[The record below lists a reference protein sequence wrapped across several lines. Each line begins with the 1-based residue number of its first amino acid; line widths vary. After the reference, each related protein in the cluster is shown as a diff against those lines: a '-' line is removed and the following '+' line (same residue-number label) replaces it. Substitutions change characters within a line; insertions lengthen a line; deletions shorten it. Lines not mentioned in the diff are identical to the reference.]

1 MADQLSSS
9 VAFGLKLSKRI
20 YYGRQVSAPKAS
32 VMERSSETWLPKA
45 PMVYAEISE
54 PGIVDN
60 PDIPSYQ
67 PYVYGLCEPP
77 ALIPLH
83 MHGVEMEVD
92 CYLDTAFISVSGT
105 WRVHCVLANKTCD
118 CRIAIPMGEQG
129 SVLGVEVS
137 TTRSSF
143 YTQLIAT
150 GDVYDTEN
158 MDNAKDG
165 CLLKRHIYTFK
176 VSQVEGGSNLHVK
189 VRWSQKMVYQDGQF
203 CLCVPFTFPT
213 YVIPVGSNIIKREKI
228 QLNLKAGIGTQVL
241 CKTTSHPF
249 KEIRRGAGE
258 LSLSYAAEV
267 ASFSIS
273 DLYFSYSVCSS
284 DISVGLLLH
293 APSLHD
299 LDQREMFCFTLFPG
313 SDLRRKVFRKV
324 ITFVVDISGSMQG
337 ATIESAKT
345 ALLEAIS
352 NLTPADSFNII
363 AFNESSAFFSP
374 SMVHATNETIESA
387 AEWISTNLIAKGGT
401 NIMLP
406 LNQALK
412 MVAKTGDSVPLIF
425 LITDGAVENERDI
438 CNDMQKRLLDGG
450 PNYPRI
456 CTFGIGSYCNHFFLQ
471 MLAQIGRGHYDAA
484 YDIDSI
490 TFRMQRLFDSAS
502 SLILTN
508 IKIDALEHIDKLEM
522 YPCRIPDLSTGCP
535 VIVSGRYSGNF
546 PDSVEASGI
555 LSDLTRFVIDVK
567 AQKAKDI
574 PLDRVLA
581 KRHIDTLTC
590 HAWLS
595 GSKQLEEKV
604 VKMSI
609 QTGIPSEYTSMI
621 LVQTDK
627 GKQSSGPVLVRE
639 MMGMNGR
646 KVIFLRN
653 MGTGFGDLTSTSE
666 NLPLGSGEPKLHV
679 SKDFMMK
686 AASNFCGRLMDRC
699 CCMCFIQLCSQVNDK
714 CAVAFTQLCTALAC
728 FQCLSCCCEICDS
741 CDQCCG

>member
-32 VMERSSETWLPKA
+32 VMEKSSSDTWLPRG
-45 PMVYAEISE
+45 PMVYAEIKE
-54 PGIVDN
+54 PGVVDN
-60 PDIPSYQ
+60 PDIPTYQ

-92 CYLDTAFISVSGT
+92 CYLDTAFVSVSGS

-150 GDVYDTEN
+150 RDTCDTEN
-158 MDNAKDG
+158 KDNAKDG
-165 CLLKRHIYTFK
+165 CLLKRQIYTFK

-203 CLCVPFTFPT
+203 CLSVPFSFPT
-213 YVIPVGSNIIKREKI
+213 YVIPVASNINKTEKI

-258 LSLSYAAEV
+258 LLLLYEAEV
-267 ASFSIS
+267 VSFSS
-273 DLYFSYSVCSS
+273 TDFFFSYSVCSS
-284 DISVGLLLH
+284 DISAGLLLR
-293 APSLHD
+293 APSPHD
-299 LDQREMFCFTLFPG
+299 HDQREMFCFTLFPG
-313 SDLRRKVFRKV
+313 SDLCRKVFRKV
-324 ITFVVDISGSMQG
+324 IIFVVDISGSMQG
-337 ATIESAKT
+337 GAIESAKT

-352 NLTPADSFNII
+352 NLSQTDSFNII
-363 AFNESSAFFSP
+363 AFNEISAAFSP
-374 SMVHATNETIESA
+374 SIELASNETIEKA

-401 NIMLP
+401 NIVSP
-406 LNQALK
+406 LNQAIE
-412 MVAKTGDSVPLIF
+412 MVAETGDSVPLIF

-438 CNDMQKRLLDGG
+438 CNNIKKLFLDWG
-450 PNYPRI
+450 PDSPRI

-471 MLAQIGRGHYDAA
+471 MLAQIGRGYYDAA

-490 TFRMQRLFDSAS
+490 TFRMQRLFDSSS

-522 YPCRIPDLSTGCP
+522 YPSRIPDLSAGCP
-535 VIVSGRYSGNF
+535 VIVSGRYSGKF
-546 PDSVEASGI
+546 PDTLKASGT
-555 LSDLTRFVIDVK
+555 LSDLSRFVVDVK
-567 AQKAKDI
+567 AQNAKDI

-581 KRHIDTLTC
+581 RRHIDTLTC

-595 GSKQLEEKV
+595 GSKPLEEKV
-604 VKMSI
+604 AKMSI
-609 QTGIPSEYTSMI
+609 QTGIPSEYTSLI

-627 GKQSSGPVLVRE
+627 GKQSSGPVL

-653 MGTGFGDLTSTSE
+653 TGIGFGDLMATSE

-686 AASNFCGRLMDRC
+686 AATNFCGSLMDRC
-699 CCMCFIQLCSQVNDK
+699 CCMCFIQACSQVNDK